1 MSEIVRADG
10 LWRIYK
16 LGEVE
21 VPALQ
26 GVDLSMEQGDFSAIV
41 GPSGCGK
48 STLLH
53 LMGCLDR
60 PTRGKA
66 IFAGDDVSRAGD
78 AALTHI
84 RSRRV
89 GIIFQTFNLMPTLTA
104 KDNVVLQLRVAGIG
118 RAKASKMAEEALER
132 VALSNRMRHL
142 PKHLSGGER
151 QRVAIA
157 RAIGKSPELLL
168 ADEPTGNLDS
178 INGNQIMDI
187 LDTLNRDGQT
197 LLVVTHNSE
206 LAARAQR
213 IIHMRDGQIVE
224 EETNGNRQRK
234 MAPAGELRG

>member
-78 AALTHI
+78 AALTRI

-132 VALSNRMRHL
+132 VDLSNRMRHL

-157 RAIGKSPELLL
+157 RAIAKSPELLL